1 MNEPVKDIGA
11 PVEGMIERKSSSL
24 GRIRSRRSV
33 VVDTVYPE
41 TDLDQGIVGWEGQD
55 DPENPLNFPR
65 ARKWGL
71 LGLVS
76 AITFVSPL
84 ASSMFAPA
92 VSFMGQEFGETKEL
106 LLSFTVSVYVLG
118 YVVSGHAYDNLHRG

>member
-1 MNEPVKDIGA
+1 MTESAKDIGD
-11 PVEGMIERKSSSL
+11 PVEGMTERKSSSL
-24 GRIRSRRSV
+24 GRIQSRRRM

-71 LGLVS
+71 LGLMS

-92 VSFMGQEFGETKEL
+92 VSFMGQEFGETKQL
-106 LLSFTVSVYVLG
+106 LLSFTVSVYLLG
-118 YVVSGHAYDNLHRG
+118 YVVSAHACDNLP